1 MALEDT
7 ELKIGNTSFKGVYIA
22 ILLSLATTLGG
33 GVWTA
38 SSLYSRLQDVE
49 SRYIPDIKPLEET
62 IGLMQQQLT
71 DNDVSQLK
79 SKLAELG
86 VNLKTIMEQQKD
98 LLEIKKQV
106 NELDKGVEGIKAT
119 VAESKILAEGVIITL
134 DFVLGHIYQ
143 VGCKLFM
150 WFFYNCS
157 LYISR
162 CFMSR
167 IDLIDFLQ
175 LQRIIHLSPRN
186 LDICVIFLN
195 IFE

>member
-1 MALEDT
+1 MSLEDT

-38 SSLYSRLQDVE
+38 SSLYGRLTAVE
-49 SRYIPDIKPLEET
+49 AVEIPDIKPLEES

-98 LLEIKKQV
+98 LLEIKNQV
-106 NELDKGVEGIKAT
+106 NELDKAIETMKAT
-119 VAESKILAEGVIITL
+119 VAESKILAEGIRDIEAKSKLVTREIDDLWEGL
-134 DFVLGHIYQ
+134 DY
-143 VGCKLFM
+143 
-150 WFFYNCS
+150 
-157 LYISR
+157 
-162 CFMSR
+162 
-167 IDLIDFLQ
+167 
-175 LQRIIHLSPRN
+175 LSNP
-186 LDICVIFLN
+186 LK
-195 IFE
+195 

>member
-1 MALEDT
+1 VSLENT

-38 SSLYSRLQDVE
+38 SSLYGRLTAVE
-49 SRYIPDIKPLEET
+49 AVEIPDIKPLEES

-98 LLEIKKQV
+98 LLEIKNQV
-106 NELDKGVEGIKAT
+106 NELDKAIETMKAT
-119 VAESKILAEGVIITL
+119 VAESKILAEGIRDIEAKSKLVTREIDDLWEGL
-134 DFVLGHIYQ
+134 DY
-143 VGCKLFM
+143 
-150 WFFYNCS
+150 
-157 LYISR
+157 
-162 CFMSR
+162 
-167 IDLIDFLQ
+167 
-175 LQRIIHLSPRN
+175 LSNP
-186 LDICVIFLN
+186 LK
-195 IFE
+195 

>member
-22 ILLSLATTLGG
+22 ILFSLATTLGG

-38 SSLYSRLQDVE
+38 SSLYSRLQDLE
-49 SRYIPDIKPLEET
+49 YRHIPDIKPLEET

-119 VAESKILAEGVIITL
+119 VTESKILAGGVKDIEARVKVIAKEIDDLWEGL
-134 DFVLGHIYQ
+134 DY
-143 VGCKLFM
+143 
-150 WFFYNCS
+150 
-157 LYISR
+157 
-162 CFMSR
+162 
-167 IDLIDFLQ
+167 
-175 LQRIIHLSPRN
+175 LSNP
-186 LDICVIFLN
+186 LK
-195 IFE
+195 

>member
-1 MALEDT
+1 MSLEDT

-49 SRYIPDIKPLEET
+49 SRAIPDVKPIKEDISL
-62 IGLMQQQLT
+62 IKQQLA

-79 SKLAELG
+79 AKLAELG

-119 VAESKILAEGVIITL
+119 VTEAKLIAESVAGVDDRMKKVEREIDDLWEGL
-134 DFVLGHIYQ
+134 DYVS
-143 VGCKLFM
+143 
-150 WFFYNCS
+150 NP
-157 LYISR
+157 
-162 CFMSR
+162 
-167 IDLIDFLQ
+167 LQ
-175 LQRIIHLSPRN
+175 
-186 LDICVIFLN
+186 
-195 IFE
+195 

>member
-106 NELDKGVEGIKAT
+106 NELDKGIEGIKAT
-119 VAESKILAEGVIITL
+119 VAESKILAGGVKDIEARVKVIAKEIDDLWEGL
-134 DFVLGHIYQ
+134 DY
-143 VGCKLFM
+143 
-150 WFFYNCS
+150 
-157 LYISR
+157 
-162 CFMSR
+162 
-167 IDLIDFLQ
+167 
-175 LQRIIHLSPRN
+175 LSNP
-186 LDICVIFLN
+186 LK
-195 IFE
+195 